1 MSSRGRNMQALYW
14 EQEKKTTTTTK
25 QLRPYQEATDLMIIV
40 NLLLLSKFKLKL
52 EFSNFSKVGYSHI
65 LGINI
70 SVCFYFHCFSFLLFF
85 KQQNKVLRVTSGLT
99 VTNLKH
105 VGGN

>member
-1 MSSRGRNMQALYW
+1 MQALYW
-14 EQEKKTTTTTK
+14 EQEQKQKTKTKTTTTTTTTTTK

-70 SVCFYFHCFSFLLFF
+70 SVCFYFHCFSFFYFLN
-85 KQQNKVLRVTSGLT
+85 NKI
-99 VTNLKH
+99 KC
-105 VGGN
+105 